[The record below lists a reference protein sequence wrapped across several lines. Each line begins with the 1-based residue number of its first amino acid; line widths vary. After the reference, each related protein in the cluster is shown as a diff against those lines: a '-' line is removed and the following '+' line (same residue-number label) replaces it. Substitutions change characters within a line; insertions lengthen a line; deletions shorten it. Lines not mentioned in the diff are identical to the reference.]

1 MSEETKKC
9 PFCGEEIKA
18 VAVKCRFCKEM
29 LNQEQ
34 KTTQTTES
42 CEKIP
47 EIKNPATIQNISSC
61 YTVAQPEAI
70 PGFDIKNIVISCFLL
85 FLLQSYHFKGGKVE
99 DREMLPL
106 DFFVGMW
113 YDITE
118 YLFLEKLW
126 KIRRWSL
133 CPRSIKVARGP

>member
-1 MSEETKKC
+1 MMFSDFETNLI
-9 PFCGEEIKA
+9 FNA
-18 VAVKCRFCKEM
+18 F
-29 LNQEQ
+29 
-34 KTTQTTES
+34 
-42 CEKIP
+42 KI
-47 EIKNPATIQNISSC
+47 IF
-61 YTVAQPEAI
+61 
-70 PGFDIKNIVISCFLL
+70 FDAFLH
-85 FLLQSYHFKGGKVE
+85 FLLQSYHFKSGKVE

-133 CPRSIKVARGP
+133 CPRSIEVARGP